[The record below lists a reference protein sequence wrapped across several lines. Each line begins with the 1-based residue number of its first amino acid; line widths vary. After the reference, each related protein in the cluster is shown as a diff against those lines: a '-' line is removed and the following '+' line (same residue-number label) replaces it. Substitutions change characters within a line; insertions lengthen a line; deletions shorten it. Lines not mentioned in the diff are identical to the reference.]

1 MAKSGHADKSP
12 SMISTIMLVLGLL
25 MATLGTT
32 VATIDVCYGMLGDN
46 LPSPGEVINMYKQN
60 NIGRMRIYGQNY
72 DAFQALRATNI
83 ELMLGVPNEELQ
95 SIASS
100 QDYANKWI
108 RNNVQ
113 NYGNVKFRYIAV
125 GNEIEPNGPYA
136 QFLYP
141 AMEHIQTAI
150 YNANLGYK
158 NIKVSTPIYQ
168 ATLAESYPPSKGSF
182 TSEYRSFLDPIIGFL
197 VNHKYPLLV
206 NMYPYYSYIEN
217 TKDIRLEYDLFT
229 SPSVVVQDGEHGY
242 QNIFYAILDAFYSAL
257 EKANGGSLDIV
268 VSETSW
274 PSNGGQATYFEYAS
288 LYNKNLIKHVQGGTQ
303 KRPNGPIE
311 TYMFALFNENKKTP
325 DYEKYWGL
333 FYLNKQPKYQIKF
346 S

>member
-1 MAKSGHADKSP
+1 MAKSGHAGKSP
-12 SMISTIMLVLGLL
+12 SIISTIMLVLGLL
-25 MATLGTT
+25 MAILGTT
-32 VATIDVCYGMLGDN
+32 VATIGICYGMLGDN
-46 LPSPGEVINMYKQN
+46 FPSPGEVINMYKQN
-60 NIGRMRIYGQNY
+60 NIGRMRLYCQNY
-72 DAFQALRATNI
+72 DAFQALRGTNI
-83 ELMLGVPNEELQ
+83 ELML
-95 SIASS
+95 
-100 QDYANKWI
+100 D
-108 RNNVQ
+108 
-113 NYGNVKFRYIAV
+113 VKFKYIAID
-125 GNEIEPNGPYA
+125 NEIEPNGPYA

-150 YNANLGYK
+150 YNADLGYK

-168 ATLAESYPPSKGSF
+168 AALAKSYPPSKGSF
-182 TSEYRSFLDPIIGFL
+182 TFEYRSFLDPIIGFL

-217 TKDIRLEYDLFT
+217 TKDIRLEYALFT

-242 QNIFYAILDAFYSAL
+242 QNIIDTILDAFYSAL

-268 VSETSW
+268 VSETGW

-288 LYNKNLIKHVQGGTQ
+288 LYNKNLIKHVQGGTP
-303 KRPNGPIE
+303 KRPIGPIE
-311 TYMFALFNENKKTP
+311 TYMFAMFNENKKTP

-333 FYLNKQPKYQIKF
+333 FYPIKQPKYQIKF